1 MSEIS
6 FQQAKKL
13 TLDRLN
19 QWLLELPVSERNRPR
34 IVIDFK
40 TYSVNDLIVQVE
52 RETVVG
58 KDYIY
63 KTAKQG
69 NYVVT

>member
-1 MSEIS
+1 MSAIT

-19 QWLLELPVSERNRPR
+19 QLLRELPASERNRPR
-34 IVIDFK
+34 VVIDFK

-52 RETVVG
+52 RETEVG
-58 KDYIY
+58 KNWIY
-63 KTAKQG
+63 KTAKQA

>member
-1 MSEIS
+1 MSQIT
-6 FQQAKKL
+6 FQEAKKL

-40 TYSVNDLIVQVE
+40 TYSVNDMIVQVE
-52 RETVVG
+52 METEVG
-58 KDYIY
+58 KNWIF
-63 KTAKQG
+63 KVAKQS